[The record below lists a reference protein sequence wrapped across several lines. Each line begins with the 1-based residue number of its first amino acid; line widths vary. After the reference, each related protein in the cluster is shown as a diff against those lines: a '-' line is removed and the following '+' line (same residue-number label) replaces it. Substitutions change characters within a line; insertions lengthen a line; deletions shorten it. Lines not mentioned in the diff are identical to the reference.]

1 MRIAI
6 LVSQI
11 VAALGIVNVWVVR
24 FGRATGYRGGDAR
37 SLAQEFRVYGLPAWS
52 VGVIGSLK
60 LLCAALLVVGIW
72 FPVVTRPAA
81 AGLGLLMVGAL
92 LMHLKVKDPARKSLP
107 ALGMLAL
114 CLLVALGS

>member
-1 MRIAI
+1 MRTAI
-6 LVSQI
+6 VVGQI

-24 FGRATGYRGGDAR
+24 FGRATAFRGGDAK
-37 SLAQEFRVYGLPAWS
+37 SLSEEFRVYGLPPWS

-72 FPVVTRPAA
+72 LPALTRPAA
-81 AGLGLLMVGAL
+81 VVLGAL
-92 LMHLKVKDPARKSLP
+92 MAGAILMHLKVKDPVRKSLP

-114 CLLVALGS
+114 CLLIALGS